1 MSATSSGYTESVMV
15 IPQKYKDN
23 AEKNSIGVVLQVAT
37 YNYINIYL
45 LKYRFMVLRG

>member
-23 AEKNSIGVVLQVAT
+23 AERISIGVVLQVT
-37 YNYINIYL
+37 KYNYINMYL
-45 LKYRFMVLRG
+45 LKYIFMVLLG